1 MAAHVIDASVL
12 IPALLDFPALS
23 DETRTRLGTMDSDRF
38 ATPHLV
44 DLEVIH
50 AFRRLVRARRISE
63 RIAAGGLSDLMGL
76 RLDRYPHDLLL
87 PRIWELRP
95 HLSANDAAYL
105 ALAETL
111 EVPLV
116 TRDRAMA
123 ISETTARV
131 LVID

>member
-1 MAAHVIDASVL
+1 
-12 IPALLDFPALS
+12 
-23 DETRTRLGTMDSDRF
+23 MDSDRF

-131 LVID
+131 VVID

>member
-1 MAAHVIDASVL
+1 MIDASVL

-105 ALAETL
+105 PETP

-131 LVID
+131 VVID